1 MSSMPTGFCIR
12 VLAIGARY
20 PFAITRQ
27 KLVSLRARRRVVGA
41 IALAAVALIAS
52 GCFPPG
58 GPVIGNFRC
67 PIDGSRYTDDYGPR
81 SDGSFHYGIDML
93 APTGTPEWAVKS
105 GNVHYS
111 LESAGGLVAYLYADD
126 GNVYYYAHMSDTV
139 GGDRPVGQGEEI
151 GLVGQ
156 TGNATG
162 PHLYFDIRLG
172 NVNGYRPDPYNT
184 LRNAGC

>member
-1 MSSMPTGFCIR
+1 MPTGFCIR

-41 IALAAVALIAS
+41 IALAAVALVAS

-58 GPVIGNFRC
+58 GPVIDNFRC

-151 GLVGQ
+151 GLVGE